1 MGAYHTLS
9 HPADC
14 PQVQCV
20 HPYVAQQPDELT
32 LELAD
37 ILNILEKTEDGEAPR
52 RPWEGMKD
60 CSLGVGLDGAVGR
73 WAGRAQ
79 HPCWCWHYPD
89 ILPEHWAQHPWL
101 SSDFLSSCELPCS
114 FPSSRPDRCFSVSH
128 QPCLWPQPS
137 PRRELNPDLN
147 LFGHKLLGSPET
159 TRP

>member
-1 MGAYHTLS
+1 MGTHNPLS

-52 RPWEGMKD
+52 RPWEVMKD

-73 WAGRAQ
+73 WAAPSLLVLALPR
-79 HPCWCWHYPD
+79 HP
-89 ILPEHWAQHPWL
+89 A
-101 SSDFLSSCELPCS
+101 
-114 FPSSRPDRCFSVSH
+114 
-128 QPCLWPQPS
+128 
-137 PRRELNPDLN
+137 
-147 LFGHKLLGSPET
+147 
-159 TRP
+159 